1 MRRQMRTK
9 TTLAALLAGMMA
21 AAGCGR
27 ELVGGGHR
35 DVDARATGDGTTG
48 GSASLAPRYAVAP
61 GEGAVFQVNGIS
73 GTITFDARVYL
84 VRNAEPLPLN
94 GPATATVRA
103 DGRDTVTVASDR
115 VRAVEYPVARVVF
128 TRVTANVTSGLAIG
142 GVSITGQV
150 SVAIADS
157 LVVERPVDLGDADD
171 DATLLIDLDAS
182 AWLQAANPVTRIVP
196 AAAFQSAVKL
206 RRG

>member
-1 MRRQMRTK
+1 MRTN
-9 TTLAALLAGMMA
+9 TTLAALLAGMTA
-21 AAGCGR
+21 LAGCGR
-27 ELVGGGHR
+27 ELVGGGQR
-35 DVDARATGDGTTG
+35 NVDAAATGDGTG
-48 GSASLAPRYAVAP
+48 SGSAGLAQRYAVAP
-61 GEGAVFQVNGIS
+61 GGGGVFQANGIG

-84 VRNAEPLPLN
+84 VRNAQPVPLN

-103 DGRDTVTVASDR
+103 DGRDTVAVASGR
-115 VRAVEYPVARVVF
+115 VPEVEYPTARVVF
-128 TRVTANVTSGLAIG
+128 TRVTGNVTGGLVIG
-142 GVSITGQV
+142 GVSLTGQV

-157 LVVERPVDLGDADD
+157 VVVERPVDLGDADD

-196 AAAFQSAVKL
+196 AAAFQGAVKL